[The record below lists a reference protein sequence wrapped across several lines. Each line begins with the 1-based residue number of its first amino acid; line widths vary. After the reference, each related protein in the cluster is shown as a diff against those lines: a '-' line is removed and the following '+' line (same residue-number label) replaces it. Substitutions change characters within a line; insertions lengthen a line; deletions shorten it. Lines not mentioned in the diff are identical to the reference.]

1 MNGLIA
7 EALRCREALVWIQ
20 RNGLQTVTI
29 ESDSL
34 VLASQINKGSIYN
47 SSVWLIIDGCRS
59 LIRSLSDC
67 DIVHVRRLVSHCL
80 AKASVF
86 GSKMGEWRCSPPFLN
101 YVHGLRFDY
110 IKSIGY
116 YQKKKK
122 TMTLLISA
130 IKIKKHVPNNDVFR
144 KISWHV
150 LSQ

>member
-7 EALRCREALVWIQ
+7 KALIRCREALVWIQ

-67 DIVHVRRLVSHCL
+67 DIVHVRRSVSHCL
-80 AKASVF
+80 AKASGS

-101 YVHGLRFDY
+101 YVHGSRFDY

-122 TMTLLISA
+122 
-130 IKIKKHVPNNDVFR
+130 KNNDTSN
-144 KISWHV
+144 KCHKN
-150 LSQ
+150 

>member
-7 EALRCREALVWIQ
+7 EALRCREALVWIK

-67 DIVHVRRLVSHCL
+67 DIVHVRRSVSHCL
-80 AKASVF
+80 AKASVS

-101 YVHGLRFDY
+101 YVQGSRFDY

-122 TMTLLISA
+122 
-130 IKIKKHVPNNDVFR
+130 NNDTSN
-144 KISWHV
+144 KCHKN
-150 LSQ
+150 